1 MVWLVVIVIA
11 LVVIGSVMW
20 LKPSARDQRLAVL
33 RLDAIKRGLQVSQF
47 TFKPDSAK
55 NGVRDPVM
63 ATSYTLLNPAA
74 RGKGELVY
82 RVAGQSG
89 WDTEGLP
96 EGCSWHDKGSAA
108 DAAKITAA
116 LAMLTDDVLLLEVF
130 TNRVTLMAAEHKT
143 ATAEN
148 YEAVLK
154 ALLPA

>member
-89 WDTEGLP
+89 
-96 EGCSWHDKGSAA
+96 
-108 DAAKITAA
+108 
-116 LAMLTDDVLLLEVF
+116 
-130 TNRVTLMAAEHKT
+130 
-143 ATAEN
+143 
-148 YEAVLK
+148 
-154 ALLPA
+154 